1 MASVFSRL
9 SALSLLVG
17 LVACGAPDASN
28 KDASQGKGVK
38 VVSTF
43 LPITL
48 FTEAVA
54 GDCAEVTSL
63 IPPNLGPHD
72 FQATPSDLTDL
83 SGAKVLVKNG
93 LEMEEFLDD
102 LIDSADNKDLVVID
116 SSKGVKTIKAAGGGG
131 HGDHDDHGDD
141 HHDGEHHDHDDHHDD
156 DHHDG
161 DHHEGEHH
169 DDDDDH
175 DHGHGHSHG
184 EYDPHI
190 WLDPVRAAQ
199 QVENIRD
206 GLVKADPG
214 CADGYRKNAAQYTAK
229 LKELNTE
236 FTEKLKPYSGKT
248 FVAFHDFA
256 TYFANRY
263 SLKAEFLVDLPE
275 MNPSPADLQR
285 VAAQVKAS
293 GLKALLSEPQEGNRS
308 FNALA
313 KDLGVNIVVFN
324 PLETGS
330 AESAKV
336 PGTYFEVMRS
346 NVNNLVKAIGD

>member
-9 SALSLLVG
+9 SAMSLLLG
-17 LVACGAPDASN
+17 LVACGAPSVNNTDPTQS
-28 KDASQGKGVK
+28 KGVK
-38 VVSTF
+38 VVTTF

-54 GDCAEVTSL
+54 GDCADVTAL

-83 SGAKVLVKNG
+83 SGANVLVKNG
-93 LEMEEFLDD
+93 LGMEEFLDD
-102 LIDSADNKDLVVID
+102 LISSADNKDLVVID
-116 SSKGVKTIKAAGGGG
+116 SSTGVKTIKAAGGG
-131 HGDHDDHGDD
+131 H
-141 HHDGEHHDHDDHHDD
+141 HDDHHDD
-156 DHHDG
+156 H
-161 DHHEGEHH
+161 
-169 DDDDDH
+169 H

-206 GLVKADPG
+206 GLVKADPS
-214 CADGYRKNAAQYTAK
+214 CAEGYKNNAEQFTAK
-229 LKELNTE
+229 LNELNTE
-236 FTEKLKPYSGKT
+236 FRAKLKPYTGKT

-263 SLKAEFLVDLPE
+263 GLKAEFLVDLPE

-285 VAAQVKAS
+285 VAAQVKNS
-293 GLKALLSEPQEGNRS
+293 GLKALLTEPQEGNRS

-313 KDLGVNIVVFN
+313 KDLGVNIVEFN

>member
-9 SALSLLVG
+9 SAMSLLLG
-17 LVACGAPDASN
+17 LVACGAPSVN
-28 KDASQGKGVK
+28 NTETTESKGLK
-38 VVSTF
+38 VVTTF

-54 GDCAEVTSL
+54 GDCADVTAL

-116 SSKGVKTIKAAGGGG
+116 SSKGVETIKAAGGGG
-131 HGDHDDHGDD
+131 HDD
-141 HHDGEHHDHDDHHDD
+141 HHDGEHHDDE
-156 DHHDG
+156 HHDG
-161 DHHEGEHH
+161 EHHEGEHH

-206 GLVKADPG
+206 GLVKADPS
-214 CADGYRKNAAQYTAK
+214 CADGYRKNAAQYTDK

-313 KDLGVNIVVFN
+313 KDLGVNIVEFN

-346 NVNNLVKAIGD
+346 NVNNLVKAIGG

>member
-9 SALSLLVG
+9 SAMSLLLG
-17 LVACGAPDASN
+17 LVACGAPSVNTTDAS
-28 KDASQGKGVK
+28 KSKAVK
-38 VVSTF
+38 VVTTF

-54 GDCAEVTSL
+54 GDCANVTAL
-63 IPPNLGPHD
+63 IPANLGPHD

-83 SGAKVLVKNG
+83 SGANVLVKNG
-93 LEMEEFLDD
+93 LGMEEFLDD
-102 LIDSADNKDLVVID
+102 LISSADNKDLVVID
-116 SSKGVKTIKAAGGGG
+116 SSSGVATIESAE
-131 HGDHDDHGDD
+131 DD
-141 HHDGEHHDHDDHHDD
+141 HHGHDHEHD
-156 DHHDG
+156 
-161 DHHEGEHH
+161 
-169 DDDDDH
+169 
-175 DHGHGHSHG
+175 HGHSHG
-184 EYDPHI
+184 EVNPHI

-206 GLVKADPG
+206 GLVKADPS
-214 CADGYRKNAAQYTAK
+214 CAEGYKKNAELYTAK
-229 LKELNTE
+229 LNELNTE
-236 FTEKLKPYSGKT
+236 FTAKLEPYKGKT

-256 TYFANRY
+256 PYFANRY
-263 SLKAEFLVDLPE
+263 SLKAEYLVDLPE

-293 GLKALLSEPQEGNRS
+293 GLKALLSEPQEGKRS

-313 KDLGVNIVVFN
+313 KDLGVNIVEFN

-330 AESAKV
+330 VESAKM

-346 NVNNLVKAIGD
+346 NVSNLVKAIGD

>member
-17 LVACGAPDASN
+17 LVACGAPNASDN
-28 KDASQGKGVK
+28 NASQSKGIK

-54 GDCAEVTSL
+54 GECAEVTSL

-72 FQATPSDLTDL
+72 FQATPSTLTAL

-93 LEMEEFLDD
+93 LGMEEFLED
-102 LIDSADNKDLVVID
+102 LISSADNKNLVVID
-116 SSKGVKTIKAAGGGG
+116 TSSGVETIKAAGGG
-131 HGDHDDHGDD
+131 
-141 HHDGEHHDHDDHHDD
+141 HHDD
-156 DHHDG
+156 DHG
-161 DHHEGEHH
+161 DEHH
-169 DDDDDH
+169 DD

-206 GLVKADPG
+206 GLVKADPS
-214 CADGYRKNAAQYTAK
+214 CADGYKKNAAQYTAK

-236 FTEKLKPYSGKT
+236 FTAKLKPYSGKT

-336 PGTYFEVMRS
+336 PATYFEVMRS

>member
-9 SALSLLVG
+9 SAISVLVG
-17 LVACGAPDASN
+17 LVACGAPN
-28 KDASQGKGVK
+28 VTNNEASQGKGVK
-38 VVSTF
+38 VVTTF

-72 FQATPSDLTDL
+72 FQATPSDLADL
-83 SGAKVLVKNG
+83 SGANVLVKNG
-93 LEMEEFLDD
+93 LGMEEFLDD
-102 LIDSADNKDLVVID
+102 LIRSADNKDLVVID
-116 SSKGVKTIKAAGGGG
+116 SSSGVKTIKAAGGG
-131 HGDHDDHGDD
+131 HHDDHQDDHGDA
-141 HHDGEHHDHDDHHDD
+141 HHDD
-156 DHHDG
+156 DHH
-161 DHHEGEHH
+161 EG
-169 DDDDDH
+169 DDDH

-206 GLVKADPG
+206 GLVKADPS
-214 CADGYRKNAAQYTAK
+214 CADGYKKNADQYTAK

-236 FTEKLKPYSGKT
+236 FTAKLNPYSGKT

-285 VAAQVKAS
+285 VATQVKES

-313 KDLGVNIVVFN
+313 KDLGVNIVEFN

-330 AESAKV
+330 AESAKK

-346 NVNNLVKAIGD
+346 NVNNLVQAIGD

>member
-9 SALSLLVG
+9 SAMSLLLG
-17 LVACGAPDASN
+17 LVACGAPSVNNTDPTQS
-28 KDASQGKGVK
+28 KGVK
-38 VVSTF
+38 VVTTF

-54 GDCAEVTSL
+54 GDCADVTAL

-83 SGAKVLVKNG
+83 SGANVLVKNG
-93 LEMEEFLDD
+93 LGMEEFLDD
-102 LIDSADNKDLVVID
+102 LISSADNKDLVVID
-116 SSKGVKTIKAAGGGG
+116 SSTGVKTIKAAGGG
-131 HGDHDDHGDD
+131 H
-141 HHDGEHHDHDDHHDD
+141 HDDHHDD
-156 DHHDG
+156 HHAD
-161 DHHEGEHH
+161 EH
-169 DDDDDH
+169 H

-206 GLVKADPG
+206 GLVKADPS
-214 CADGYRKNAAQYTAK
+214 CADGYKKNADQYTAK
-229 LKELNTE
+229 LKELNKE
-236 FTEKLKPYSGKT
+236 FTAKLNPYSGKT

-285 VAAQVKAS
+285 VATQVKES

-313 KDLGVNIVVFN
+313 KDLGVNIVEFN

-330 AESAKV
+330 AESAKK

-346 NVNNLVKAIGD
+346 NVNNLVQAIGD

>member
-1 MASVFSRL
+1 MASLFSRL
-9 SALSLLVG
+9 SAMSLMLG
-17 LVACGAPDASN
+17 LVACGAPSVNNTDATE
-28 KDASQGKGVK
+28 DKGLT
-38 VVSTF
+38 VVTTF

-54 GDCAEVTSL
+54 GDCADVTAL

-83 SGAKVLVKNG
+83 SGANVLVKNG
-93 LEMEEFLDD
+93 LGMEEFLDD
-102 LIDSADNKDLVVID
+102 LISSADNKDLVVID
-116 SSKGVKTIKAAGGGG
+116 SSTGVKTIKAAGGG
-131 HGDHDDHGDD
+131 H
-141 HHDGEHHDHDDHHDD
+141 HDDHHDD
-156 DHHDG
+156 H
-161 DHHEGEHH
+161 
-169 DDDDDH
+169 H

-206 GLVKADPG
+206 GLVKADPS
-214 CADGYRKNAAQYTAK
+214 CAEGYKNNAEQFTAK
-229 LKELNTE
+229 LNELNTE
-236 FTEKLKPYSGKT
+236 FTAKLKPYTGKT

-256 TYFANRY
+256 TYFASRY
-263 SLKAEFLVDLPE
+263 ALKAEFLVDLPE
-275 MNPSPADLQR
+275 MNPSPTDLQR
-285 VAAQVKAS
+285 VAAQVKKS
-293 GLKALLSEPQEGNRS
+293 GLKALLTEPQEGNRS

-313 KDLGVNIVVFN
+313 KDLGVNIVEFN